1 MFVND
6 LIPLIDKTFRT
17 YSDEEQK
24 ETILMKKVIFLVSI
38 FMIVAAGFV
47 IAQQPAPVKVEEGLL
62 QGTSEDG
69 LTIYRGI
76 PFATPPVGDLRWRA
90 PQPAAKWD
98 GVKLA
103 TKFASGPTAADS
115 TEGPRPNRFT
125 AGRDSPRRVWFWSA
139 SPIVLDSLDS
149 WLIRS

>member
-90 PQPAAKWD
+90 PQPAA
-98 GVKLA
+98 
-103 TKFASGPTAADS
+103 
-115 TEGPRPNRFT
+115 
-125 AGRDSPRRVWFWSA
+125 
-139 SPIVLDSLDS
+139 
-149 WLIRS
+149 